1 MTGEGIGQA
10 LLTGVLAAEAI
21 EAGGLDA
28 ASVTS
33 HYERSVRDALVAD
46 HEMSALLVRAL
57 KHRKGPPAH
66 VRAARAR
73 HRTRRNFAR
82 GLSASSPPAPR
93 PTPRPSTR
101 GLHPRPPPTP

>member
-33 HYERSVRDALVAD
+33 QYERSVRDALVAD

-57 KHRKGPPAH
+57 KHRQGP
-66 VRAARAR
+66 RAAVRVAGATAW
-73 HRTRRNFAR
+73 TRRNFSRWPFQDYPRAILATQR
-82 GLSASSPPAPR
+82 PRHRCIPHCPPAYP
-93 PTPRPSTR
+93 
-101 GLHPRPPPTP
+101 